1 MITRGV
7 SALDLAE
14 AANPHVGMHLDDGRP
29 NPEFESMLAMAEA
42 VKAGKANAMLSTD
55 GFLQARRLDR
65 EPAARTFEGW
75 VKALHAFMTFTGKPK
90 PFQCTRADAVAYEDA
105 LLARMSR
112 STTKTQLAYL
122 ALWTKPPRAKH
133 SAQHRRNVTN
143 PLSRPFLTKSGL
155 VQYTSQCSS
164 SCTSPAVV

>member
-1 MITRGV
+1 M
-7 SALDLAE
+7 
-14 AANPHVGMHLDDGRP
+14 GMHLDDGRP

-42 VKAGKANAMLSTD
+42 VEAGKANALLSTD
-55 GFLQARRLDR
+55 GLLQARRLDR

-122 ALWTKPPRAKH
+122 APWTKPPRAKH
-133 SAQHRRNVTN
+133 SAQHRRNAID
-143 PLSRPFLTKSGL
+143 PLSRPFLTSRGPVRSTCPCFSCCISL
-155 VQYTSQCSS
+155 VLAWQRLRR
-164 SCTSPAVV
+164 